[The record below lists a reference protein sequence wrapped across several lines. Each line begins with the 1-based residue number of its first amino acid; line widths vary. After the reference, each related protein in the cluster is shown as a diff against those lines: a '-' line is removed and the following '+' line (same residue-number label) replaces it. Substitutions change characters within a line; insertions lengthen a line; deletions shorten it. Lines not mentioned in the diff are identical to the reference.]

1 MKRLMRDGRL
11 ILGLVLL
18 SAGASRAAAQPAGS
32 DSAGL
37 EFFEKK
43 VRPVLVEHC
52 YKCHSAQAKKVKGGL
67 LLDSREGLLKGGDT
81 GPALVPGKP
90 EQSRLIEAIG
100 YKNVDLQM
108 PSKGKLPDSVI
119 ADLTRWVQTGAA
131 WPSEKT
137 SASAIKATL
146 DVQARKQ
153 RHWAWQPLQ
162 SPPLPTVQY
171 SAWVREPVDA
181 FILSRLESKHLKP
194 TGPADRRTLL
204 RRVTFDLIGLP
215 PTPAEIEA
223 FVRDESPLAF
233 ARVVDRLLASPHF
246 GERWGRHWLDLVRYA
261 ESRGHELD
269 YTTPN
274 ACQYRDYIIRA
285 LNADVPY
292 DQIVTEHLAGDL
304 LERPRLHPRER
315 FNESI
320 LGTGF
325 WFLGE
330 EVHSPVDTRQDEA
343 DRFDNRIDVMTKT
356 FLGLTVSCA
365 RCHDHKFDAISSKD
379 YYALFAF
386 LESSSY
392 RLARFD
398 SLETNRRVAAEL
410 ARWQERTRPE
420 LQRVIAASLQPTV
433 ARLADYLL
441 AAREAAARSPSETS
455 AIAEARR
462 LNPEVL
468 AAWVRQLAEA
478 GKDVEDPF
486 YLWAHVVADPAT
498 RSPRRFRDVLT
509 TVADGLKQCIK
520 NSESVPANIQV
531 VVDYSRVKAP
541 AWMPDGCSFGC
552 GPRQPG
558 EVLLNGDG
566 RFHLV
571 ERGAAVYDRA
581 WDGLR
586 AAPGAEND
594 PSAVGRT
601 IRAGRTIRTPS
612 FTLTNGKVFYLVRGQ
627 GQAYAAV
634 GQHTLINGPLHAQ
647 LVKALDT
654 KGAYQWVAH
663 DLTPYQGQ
671 LTHIEFTALAGHDL
685 EIAQVIQAE
694 QPPRLSGKANL
705 ILTRV
710 LGDGELSSLQALAE
724 RYQRLFAEA
733 AGGLTKD
740 ASAGSIPLQDCARL
754 VNWALAHPDL
764 FKEGCENLRQAS
776 ERLGAERKRI
786 LRDARLESRLA
797 LAMLDGSGVD
807 ERVFVRG
814 SPKALGEPA
823 PRRFLEALAGP
834 TPLPI
839 ARGSGRLELARQMTD
854 PAINPLLPR
863 VLINRVWHHLFGR
876 GIVAS
881 VDNFGVL
888 GELPTHPELLD
899 YLASRL
905 VQEGWS
911 VKKLVRELV
920 LSNTYQMASQA
931 AVEADQAD
939 PQDLLLHRMRVRR
952 LEGEAIRDAML
963 AVSGRLEEKL
973 FGPSVPVNLTPFLDG
988 RGKPA
993 SGPLDGDGRR
1003 SLYLAVRRNFLS
1015 PFLLTFDTPIPF
1027 STVGRRSVSNVP
1039 AQALILLND
1048 PFVHQQAEVWAR
1060 RVLAQPGSTDERIA
1074 KMYTSA
1080 FAREPTASELEAC
1093 RSFLEQQARLHAAGT
1108 EDMRPW
1114 KDLAHTLFNV
1124 KEFIYLN

>member
-1 MKRLMRDGRL
+1 MRDGRL

-67 LLDSREGLLKGGDT
+67 LLDSREGLLRGGDT

-108 PSKGKLPDSVI
+108 PPKGKLPDPVI

-131 WPSEKT
+131 WPNEKT
-137 SASAIKATL
+137 SQSAAKDVL
-146 DVQARKQ
+146 DIQARKQ

-162 SPPLPTVQY
+162 SPQLPTVQD

-181 FILSRLESKHLKP
+181 FILSRRESKHLKP
-194 TGPADRRTLL
+194 AGPADRRTLL

-215 PTPAEIEA
+215 PTAAEIEA
-223 FVRDESPLAF
+223 FLRDESPLAF

-274 ACQYRDYIIRA
+274 AYQYRDYVIRA
-285 LNADVPY
+285 LNADVPH
-292 DQIVTEHLAGDL
+292 DQLVTEHLAGDL
-304 LERPRLHPRER
+304 LDRPRLHPREG

-343 DRFDNRIDVMTKT
+343 DRFDNRIDVMTKA

-410 ARWQERTRPE
+410 ARWQEKSRPE
-420 LQRVIAASLQPTV
+420 LQDAVAASLRPTV

-441 AAREAAARSPSETS
+441 AAREGTARSPREVG

-478 GKDVEDPF
+478 AKDPEDPF
-486 YLWAHVVADPAT
+486 YLWTHVAADPAT
-498 RSPRRFRDVLT
+498 RDPRRFREVLAA
-509 TVADGLKQCIK
+509 VGEGLRQRAKIAA
-520 NSESVPANIQV
+520 SAPANSQV
-531 VVDYSRVKAP
+531 VIDYSRIKAD
-541 AWMPDGCSFGC
+541 AWMPDGSGFGC

-558 EVLLNGDG
+558 EVLLSGDG
-566 RFHLV
+566 RIHLV

-586 AAPGAEND
+586 TAPGAEND
-594 PSAVGRT
+594 PSAIGKA

-612 FTLTNGKVFYLVRGQ
+612 FSLTTGKVFYLVRGT

-647 LVKALDT
+647 LVKPLDT
-654 KGAYQWVAH
+654 KAAYQWVAH
-663 DLTPYQGQ
+663 DLTAYQGL

-685 EIAQVIQAE
+685 EIAQIIQAE
-694 QPPRLSGKANL
+694 QPPVLIGNANFILSH
-705 ILTRV
+705 V
-710 LGDGELSSLQALAE
+710 LGEDDVNSLQALAE

-733 AGGLTKD
+733 AGGLAKD
-740 ASAGSIPLQDCARL
+740 ASARPNAAHDCARL
-754 VNWALAHPDL
+754 VNWSLAHSDL
-764 FKEGCENLRQAS
+764 FKEGCDTLRQAA
-776 ERLGAERKRI
+776 ERFGAEQKRI

-834 TPLPI
+834 APLPI
-839 ARGSGRLELARQMTD
+839 AKGSGRLELARQMTD
-854 PAINPLLPR
+854 PKINPLLPR
-863 VLINRVWHHLFGR
+863 VLVNRVWHHLFGR

-899 YLASRL
+899 HLASRF
-905 VQEGWS
+905 VRESWS
-911 VKKLVRELV
+911 LKKLIRELV
-920 LSNTYQMASQA
+920 LSNTYQMASQTGPD
-931 AVEADQAD
+931 ADQAD

-973 FGPSVPVNLTPFLDG
+973 YGPSVPVHLTPFLDG

-1048 PFVHQQAEVWAR
+1048 PFVHQQAEVWAHS
-1060 RVLAQPGSTDERIA
+1060 VLAQPGSTDERIA

-1093 RSFLEQQARLHAAGT
+1093 RAFLEQQSRLHQASGT
-1108 EDMRPW
+1108 EDVRPW